1 MPRPGLFATAL
12 ILVVHAAARLSAA
25 QGAPPASS
33 APDLTIVAPAA
44 PGGGWDQT
52 ARVMQ
57 QVLRESGLAKS
68 VQVVNAAGAA
78 GTIGLARF
86 VSADAGNGNALL
98 VTGLVMV
105 SGIATNNS
113 PVTLADVT
121 PIARL
126 SGEYEVIVVPKGSP
140 YQTLSDLVAAFKANP
155 RAISWG
161 GGSAGGTD
169 EILVRLLA
177 DAAGVPRSGVNYI
190 AYSGGGQALA
200 AVLGAHVS
208 AGVSGLGEFA
218 AQLESGDLRALAI
231 SAPGRVAP
239 TGHDSAGTGSGRTA
253 RGFNASAVPTIREQ
267 GLDVVLMNWRGVV
280 APPGISRAE
289 RRSLESLISTM
300 SKSREWQEALTR
312 NGWTDL
318 TLVGD
323 EFGKFITDET
333 RRVVPLV
340 VASGGESKRDW
351 FGTLV
356 LGALIAAVA
365 TAGMQRFR
373 QRAMEPAIHATH
385 APLNRRSLS
394 LVAAAVV
401 LEAALIVPAG
411 FVVASA
417 LAFTLVARGFGSR
430 RIALDAAIG
439 FALAAVVYLGFA
451 KGLGV
456 SLPTGPFG

>member
-1 MPRPGLFATAL
+1 MLAAALTVALHLAAHAAEAQGGTPVAGQRAATAT
-12 ILVVHAAARLSAA
+12 
-25 QGAPPASS
+25 

-57 QVLRESGLAKS
+57 QVLRASGLAKS
-68 VQVVNAAGAA
+68 VQVVNAPGAA

-86 VSADAGNGNALL
+86 VSADAGNGSALL

-140 YQTLSDLVAAFKANP
+140 FQTLGDLVTAFKANP
-155 RAISWG
+155 RAVSWG

-177 DAAGVPRSGVNYI
+177 DAAGIPRTGVNYI

-231 SAPGRVAP
+231 SAPERIAP
-239 TGHDSAGTGSGRTA
+239 ATSGFDAAT
-253 RGFNASAVPTIREQ
+253 VPTIREQ

-289 RRSLESLISTM
+289 RREMESLVTAM

-351 FGTLV
+351 FETLV
-356 LGALIAAVA
+356 LGALLLAIA
-365 TAGMQRFR
+365 TAGLQRFR
-373 QRAMEPAIHATH
+373 QRAMEPSIHATN
-385 APLNRRSLS
+385 APLNHRSLA
-394 LVAAAVV
+394 LVVAAVV
-401 LEAALIVPAG
+401 LEAALIAPAG
-411 FVVASA
+411 FIVASG
-417 LAFTLVARGFGSR
+417 LAFTLVARAFGSR
-430 RIALDAAIG
+430 RIAVDAAIG
-439 FALAAVVYLGFA
+439 LALAVAVYLGFA

>member
-1 MPRPGLFATAL
+1 MPRHICFVAL
-12 ILVVHAAARLSAA
+12 LLGTPIGVVA
-25 QGAPPASS
+25 QGVPR
-33 APDLTIVAPAA
+33 DLTIVAPAA

-57 QVLRESGLAKS
+57 QVLRASGLAAS
-68 VQVVNAAGAA
+68 VPVVNAPGAA

-126 SGEYEVIVVPKGSP
+126 SGEYEVVVVPKASP
-140 YQTLSDLVAAFKANP
+140 FRTLGDVVTAFKANP
-155 RAISWG
+155 RGISWG

-231 SAPGRVAP
+231 SAPERIAATP
-239 TGHDSAGTGSGRTA
+239 RSDSAGH
-253 RGFNASAVPTIREQ
+253 GFDPSTIPTIREQ

-289 RRSLESLISTM
+289 RRDLESLISNM
-300 SKSREWQEALTR
+300 SKSREWQDALTR

-323 EFGKFITDET
+323 AFGTFITDET

-340 VASGGESKRDW
+340 VASGDGSKRDW
-351 FGTLV
+351 FELLV
-356 LGALIAAVA
+356 LGALFASGAA
-365 TAGMQRFR
+365 AGVQRLR
-373 QRAMEPAIHATH
+373 QRAMEPAIHATK
-385 APLNRRSLS
+385 APLNRRSLG
-394 LVAAAVV
+394 LVIAAVV
-401 LEAALIVPAG
+401 LEAVLIAPLG
-411 FVVASA
+411 FIAASA
-417 LAFTLVARGFGSR
+417 VAFTLVARAFGSR
-430 RIALDAAIG
+430 RIAIDAAIG
-439 FALAAVVYLGFA
+439 LALAAVVYLGFA
-451 KGLGV
+451 RGLGV
-456 SLPTGPFG
+456 TLPPGPFG